1 MDIIEKDVEALT
13 CALSLPKN
21 LVIRHATRNDVK
33 EMASV
38 TYESWQ
44 LAFQQFLPKEVLA
57 HGTPAFFE
65 QIWLSILSKPEKHNA
80 ILICDGS
87 KIAACGATGG
97 YRVAHNPVSRKIC
110 KLNAGEL
117 YRGYVLP
124 CYQGKGLGQALL
136 KARLLKLYEQG
147 YQKAYT
153 WIYAK
158 NSRARAFYEKHG
170 AVNLDSA
177 LGLTMNK
184 YPFEEVCY
192 GLEVSSA
199 FDFR

>member
-21 LVIRHATRNDVK
+21 LVIRHATLEDVK
-33 EMASV
+33 DMAKV
-38 TYESWQ
+38 TCESWQ
-44 LAFQQFLPKEVLA
+44 LAFRQFLPKEVLSK
-57 HGTPAFFE
+57 GTPAFFE
-65 QIWLSILSKPEKHNA
+65 QIWLSILTQPEKHNA
-80 ILICDGS
+80 ILICDGR

-97 YRVAHNPVSRKIC
+97 YRASHNPVSRKIC
-110 KLNAGEL
+110 KQNAGEL
-117 YRGYVLP
+117 YRGYVQP
-124 CYQGKGLGQALL
+124 SYQGRGLGQALL

-158 NSRARAFYEKHG
+158 NNRARLFYEKHG

-192 GLEVSSA
+192 GLEVNRV
-199 FDFR
+199 FDFH